1 MKKIN
6 LILISLMLMIGC
18 AKKVEP
24 TPEVV
29 EIQSKTPSV
38 EVDTINTPVEVVNN
52 TQIIEA
58 ETPTEALIDP
68 TEVVIE
74 LSVPITN
81 EDAEEAPLVEEVVET
96 PPTPQKEIKPSFDF
110 DQVFPDSVWTNYMTK
125 RGDYLSLIAYNEY
138 GNANEWRRIYNWN
151 KKHWEERKIG
161 PNKENPN
168 FIYPYKE
175 LDLKK
180 PTENSIEWAYEFNN
194 HIVTEGESLW
204 SIAKIEYND
213 ELAWVV
219 LFWDNEEILD
229 ENDGNLHPGMEIK
242 VRSELWPEF
251 E

>member
-1 MKKIN
+1 MNRIIIMKKIN
-6 LILISLMLMIGC
+6 LLLISTMLIVGC

-24 TPEVV
+24 TPEIV
-29 EIQSKTPSV
+29 EAQPTAETV
-38 EVDTINTPVEVVNN
+38 EVDTVETPVEVVISP
-52 TQIIEA
+52 QIVEV
-58 ETPTEALIDP
+58 ETV
-68 TEVVIE
+68 EVVIE
-74 LSVPITN
+74 ISVPTTD
-81 EDAEEAPLVEEVVET
+81 EDAEAAPLVEEVVET

-180 PTENSIEWAYEFNN
+180 PAENSIEWAYEFNN

-219 LFWDNEEILD
+219 LFWDNEVLLN
-229 ENDGNLHPGMEIK
+229 ENDGKIYPGMEIK

>member
-1 MKKIN
+1 M
-6 LILISLMLMIGC
+6 SFETVASACG
-18 AKKVEP
+18 KVEP
-24 TPEVV
+24 IPEVV

-74 LSVPITN
+74 LSVPTTN

-180 PTENSIEWAYEFNN
+180 PAENSIEWAYEFDN

-219 LFWDNEEILD
+219 LFWDNEELLN
-229 ENDGNLHPGMEIK
+229 ENDGKIYPGMEIK

>member
-1 MKKIN
+1 
-6 LILISLMLMIGC
+6 MLMIGC
-18 AKKVEP
+18 TKKVEP

-68 TEVVIE
+68 TEVVIG

-96 PPTPQKEIKPSFDF
+96 PPTPQKEVKPSFDF

-180 PTENSIEWAYEFNN
+180 PVENAIEWAYEFNN
-194 HIVTEGESLW
+194 HIVIEGESLW
-204 SIAKIEYND
+204 SIAKTEYND

-219 LFWDNEEILD
+219 LFWDNEELLNK
-229 ENDGNLHPGMEIK
+229 NDGNLYPGMEIK

>member
-1 MKKIN
+1 MEIIMKKIN
-6 LILISLMLMIGC
+6 LLLISLMLMVGC
-18 AKKVEP
+18 AKKVTP
-24 TPEVV
+24 TPEAVESQPTTETVVV
-29 EIQSKTPSV
+29 ETMPTVEIISTP
-38 EVDTINTPVEVVNN
+38 EVAIGIITS
-52 TQIIEA
+52 TQE
-58 ETPTEALIDP
+58 
-68 TEVVIE
+68 
-74 LSVPITN
+74 N
-81 EDAEEAPLVEEVVET
+81 AEEAPLVEEVVDT
-96 PPTPQKEIKPSFDF
+96 SPTPQKEIKPSFDF
-110 DQVFPDSVWTNYMTK
+110 DQVFPDSIWTNYMTK

-180 PTENSIEWAYEFNN
+180 PVENAIEWAYEFII
-194 HIVTEGESLW
+194 HMVTEGESLW
-204 SIAKIEYND
+204 SIAKTEYND

-219 LFWDNEEILD
+219 LFWDNEEMLN
-229 ENDGNLHPGMEIK
+229 ENDGNLHPGMKIK

>member
-1 MKKIN
+1 
-6 LILISLMLMIGC
+6 MIGC

-24 TPEVV
+24 TPEAV
-29 EIQSKTPSV
+29 ETQSKTPSV
-38 EVDTINTPVEVVNN
+38 ELDTINTPVEVVNN

-74 LSVPITN
+74 LSVPTTN

-180 PTENSIEWAYEFNN
+180 PVENAIEWAYEFNN
-194 HIVTEGESLW
+194 HIVIEGESLW
-204 SIAKIEYND
+204 SIAKTEYND

-219 LFWDNEEILD
+219 LFWDNEELLNK
-229 ENDGNLHPGMEIK
+229 NDGNLYPGMEIK

>member
-6 LILISLMLMIGC
+6 LVLISTMLIVGC
-18 AKKVEP
+18 AKNVDP

-29 EIQSKTPSV
+29 ETQPITESIEV
-38 EVDTINTPVEVVNN
+38 EIVDTPVEVVNN

-180 PTENSIEWAYEFNN
+180 PAENAIEWAYKYFI
-194 HIVTEGESLW
+194 HTVIKGESLW
-204 SIAKIEYND
+204 SIAQQVYND

-219 LFWDNEEILD
+219 LFWDNKNLLN
-229 ENDGNLHPGMEIK
+229 ENDGKIYPGMEIK

>member
-1 MKKIN
+1 M
-6 LILISLMLMIGC
+6 LIVGC

-29 EIQSKTPSV
+29 ETQPITETDV
-38 EVDTINTPVEVVNN
+38 ITTPVELENDSQITEIETSTDVVEN
-52 TQIIEA
+52 
-58 ETPTEALIDP
+58 TPT
-68 TEVVIE
+68 VVIE
-74 LSVPITN
+74 LSTPELA
-81 EDAEEAPLVEEVVET
+81 EDAIEAPLMEEVVET

-125 RGDYLSLIAYNEY
+125 RGDFLSLIAYNEY

-180 PTENSIEWAYEFNN
+180 PAENAIEWAYEFNI
-194 HIVTEGESLW
+194 HLVTEGESLW
-204 SIAKIEYND
+204 SIAQEVYSD
-213 ELAWVV
+213 EMAWVV
-219 LFWDNEEILD
+219 LFWDNEDLLND
-229 ENDGNLHPGMEIK
+229 NDGKIYPGMEIK

>member
-6 LILISLMLMIGC
+6 LLLISTMLIVGC

-29 EIQSKTPSV
+29 ETQPIIETVGVDVVETSV
-38 EVDTINTPVEVVNN
+38 EIVNN

-58 ETPTEALIDP
+58 KIPV
-68 TEVVIE
+68 EVVID
-74 LSVPITN
+74 LSLPTID
-81 EDAEEAPLVEEVVET
+81 EDAEEAPLVEEVVKT
-96 PPTPQKEIKPSFDF
+96 PPTPQKEIKPSFEF
-110 DQVFPDSVWTNYMTK
+110 DQIFPDSVWTNYMTK

-180 PTENSIEWAYEFNN
+180 PAENAIEWAYEFNI

-204 SIAKIEYND
+204 TIAQAVYND
-213 ELAWVV
+213 
-219 LFWDNEEILD
+219 
-229 ENDGNLHPGMEIK
+229 
-242 VRSELWPEF
+242 
-251 E
+251 

>member
-1 MKKIN
+1 M
-6 LILISLMLMIGC
+6 LIVGC

-24 TPEVV
+24 TPEIV
-29 EIQSKTPSV
+29 EAQPTAETV
-38 EVDTINTPVEVVNN
+38 EVDTVETPVEVVISP
-52 TQIIEA
+52 QIVEV
-58 ETPTEALIDP
+58 ETV
-68 TEVVIE
+68 EVVIE
-74 LSVPITN
+74 ISVPTTD
-81 EDAEEAPLVEEVVET
+81 EDAEAAPLVEEVVET

-180 PTENSIEWAYEFNN
+180 PAENSIEWAYEFNN

-219 LFWDNEEILD
+219 LFWDNEVLLN
-229 ENDGNLHPGMEIK
+229 ENDGKIYPGMEIK

-251 E
+251 K

>member
-1 MKKIN
+1 MNKIN
-6 LILISLMLMIGC
+6 LLLISIIFMVGC
-18 AKKVEP
+18 AKNVEP
-24 TPEVV
+24 SPEIIETQPIIESIDINNTVDAPV
-29 EIQSKTPSV
+29 EIINTTKVVIATEEV
-38 EVDTINTPVEVVNN
+38 MNTAEVDIQLSELINEK
-52 TQIIEA
+52 A
-58 ETPTEALIDP
+58 EDPPLIQD
-68 TEVVIE
+68 VIE
-74 LSVPITN
+74 IQT
-81 EDAEEAPLVEEVVET
+81 
-96 PPTPQKEIKPSFDF
+96 TPQKEIKPSFDF
-110 DQVFPDSVWTNYMTK
+110 DQVFPDSVWTSYMTK

-151 KKHWEERKIG
+151 RKHWEERKIG

-180 PTENSIEWAYEFNN
+180 PAENSIEWAYEFNN

-219 LFWDNEEILD
+219 LFWDNEELLN
-229 ENDGNLHPGMEIK
+229 ENDGKIYPGMEIK